1 MTKFDQ
7 GDFREFMS
15 IRGLN
20 NVVKEI
26 VALNPFPNRPTVFYR
41 GKIKLHGTNGGI
53 RVYGNGDVVAQK
65 RTSDLGPTEDNYGFR
80 QFVETHRG
88 YFSNLGFLQGLKPNE
103 FMTIYG
109 EWAGPGI
116 QKNVGVSKLAEKQ
129 FFVFMIDLPNDV
141 RVYEPMMIDAI
152 MDFTAR
158 PARIHI
164 LPWWTNEVTRIDF
177 NSKEATQEVA
187 DRWNERVAEIDKLDP
202 YIKLV
207 FGVEGVGEG
216 LVFYPVQIEGV
227 AGQRAPHPI
236 HELPALMIKVKGASH
251 GEKGAAK
258 PARVSAGHSQSALLF
273 AQTHTH
279 EARLTQGLQA
289 IFGESAPAVEKMGPF
304 LGWVG
309 NDVKKETAD
318 ELEAS
323 GLVWKDVAGPVALI
337 AREWLFARINATSA
351 FGRDE
356 ATGELVAAE

>member
-7 GDFREFMS
+7 GHFREFMS

-41 GKIKLHGTNGGI
+41 GKIKLHGTNGGV
-53 RVYGNGDVVAQK
+53 RVYGDGAVVAQK

-88 YFSNLGFLQGLKPNE
+88 YFSNLGFLQGLKPDE

-141 RVYEPMMIDAI
+141 RVYEPQMLEAV
-152 MDFTAR
+152 MDFSAR
-158 PARIHI
+158 PARVHI
-164 LPWWTNEVTRIDF
+164 LPWWTNEINMIDF
-177 NSKEATQEVA
+177 NSKEATEEVA
-187 DRWNERVAEIDKLDP
+187 ARWNDRVAEIDKLDP
-202 YIKLV
+202 YIKR
-207 FGVEGVGEG
+207 VEGVGEG
-216 LVFYPVQIEGV
+216 LVFYPVMIKGV
-227 AGQRAPHPI
+227 AGERAPHPV

-258 PARVSAGHSQSALLF
+258 PARVTAGHSQSALLF

-289 IFGESAPAVEKMGPF
+289 IFGESAPVIEKMGPF

-309 NDVKKETAD
+309 RDVQKETAD

-337 AREWLFARINATSA
+337 AREWLFKKLDGSPGAYYSPAET
-351 FGRDE
+351 
-356 ATGELVAAE
+356 VAAE